1 MTDRSVYDGVALRL
15 LAAFLITA
23 MSALVR
29 EVSGRVEL
37 GQLVFWRSALALVP
51 ITIYMAIRGQFP
63 SALRTRRPGAHLARG
78 IIGAAAMTLSFLS
91 LTHLPVAQAEAL
103 GHLGPVLVLPL
114 AALFLGEMLTTR
126 TVLAVL
132 LGFAGVLAM
141 LWEGLAAPGEG
152 TMIGVL
158 AGLGFAAATAVS
170 RIQIKA
176 LTRTDSPATIAFY
189 FAVISALVGLT
200 TLPFGWQPVGL
211 HEMAVLAGV
220 GLLGGLAHIA
230 ATEAI
235 ARAPVSTLAP
245 YDFSGMVWAVLF
257 DAVLFAVLPGPAGW
271 VGIAAITLAGVL
283 VLPRRQRRLRPAA

>member
-15 LAAFLITA
+15 FAAFLITA

-29 EVSGRVEL
+29 EVSGQVAL
-37 GQLVFWRSALALVP
+37 GQIVFWRSALALLP
-51 ITIYMAIRGQFP
+51 IAIYMGLRGQFP
-63 SALRTRRPGAHLARG
+63 AALRTRRPGAQLARG
-78 IIGAAAMTLSFLS
+78 IIGAVAMSLSFLS
-91 LTHLPVAQAEAL
+91 LAHLPVAQAEAL

-114 AALFLGEMLTTR
+114 AALFLGEHLTTR

-141 LWEGLAAPGEG
+141 LWEGLMSPGEG

-158 AGLGFAAATAVS
+158 AGLGFAVATAVS
-170 RIQIKA
+170 RIQVKA

-189 FAVISALVGLT
+189 FALISAAVGLA

-211 HEMAVLAGV
+211 RDMALLAGV
-220 GLLGGLAHIA
+220 GLLGGAAHIA

-235 ARAPVSTLAP
+235 ARTPVSTLAP
-245 YDFSGMVWAVLF
+245 YDFSGMVWAVIF
-257 DAVLFAVLPGPAGW
+257 DAVLFAVLPAPLGW
-271 VGIAAITLAGVL
+271 IGIAAITLAGLL
-283 VLPRRQRRLRPAA
+283 VLPRPLRSRPAA

>member
-1 MTDRSVYDGVALRL
+1 MTDRSVYDGVGLRL

-29 EVSGRVEL
+29 EVSGSVEL
-37 GQLVFWRSALALVP
+37 GQIVFWRSAVALLP
-51 ITIYMAIRGQFP
+51 IAIYMAIRGQFP
-63 SALRTRRPGAHLARG
+63 AALRTRRPRAHLARG
-78 IIGAAAMTLSFLS
+78 IIGAIAMTLSFLS
-91 LTHLPVAQAEAL
+91 LAHLPVAQAEAL

-114 AALFLGEMLTTR
+114 AALYLGEVLTTR
-126 TVLAVL
+126 TILAVL
-132 LGFAGVLAM
+132 LGFAGVVAM
-141 LWEGLAAPGEG
+141 LWEGLAAPGQG

-170 RIQIKA
+170 RIQVKA
-176 LTRTDSPATIAFY
+176 LTRTESPATIAFY
-189 FAVISALVGLT
+189 FAVISALVGLA

-211 HEMAVLAGV
+211 RDMALLAGV

-245 YDFSGMVWAVLF
+245 YDFSGMVWAVIF
-257 DAVLFAVLPGPAGW
+257 DAVLFAVLPAPLGW
-271 VGIAAITLAGVL
+271 VGIAAITLAGLL
-283 VLPRRQRRLRPAA
+283 VLPRPAKRPRTAL

>member
-1 MTDRSVYDGVALRL
+1 MTTSSTYDGVALRL

-29 EVSGRVEL
+29 EVSGGVML
-37 GQLVFWRSALALVP
+37 GQIVFWRSALALLP
-51 ITIYMAIRGQFP
+51 IAAYMAIRGQFP
-63 SALRTRRPGAHLARG
+63 AALRTRRPGAHLLRG
-78 IIGAAAMTLSFLS
+78 IVGATAMTLSFLS
-91 LTHLPVAQAEAL
+91 LAYLPVAQAEAL

-114 AALFLGEMLTTR
+114 AAMFLGEALTGR
-126 TVLAVL
+126 IIVAVV

-141 LWEGLAAPGEG
+141 LWEGLATPGQA
-152 TMIGVL
+152 TLIGVL

-170 RIQIKA
+170 RIQVKA
-176 LTRTDSPATIAFY
+176 MTATESPATIAFY
-189 FAVISALVGLT
+189 FAVVSAVVGLA

-211 HEMAVLAGV
+211 RDAALLAGV

-245 YDFSGMVWAVLF
+245 YDFSGMVWAVIF
-257 DAVLFAVLPGPAGW
+257 DALLFATLPGPLGW
-271 VGIAAITLAGVL
+271 VGIAGITLAGFL
-283 VLPRRQRRLRPAA
+283 VLPRPARQPRRAA